1 MKRLLFVLSLAV
13 ILLLGAVASAGAHG
27 NTAPDLADAGW
38 TCFPVEGLGV
48 HCFPP
53 SIDMATLADNPPAS
67 IPVKVFHTQDPADH
81 DGEFLGTEILIRA
94 DIYERGNGRNAP
106 CPQEHLEEYFFLG
119 EEMPYYACHHYSH
132 DH

>member
-1 MKRLLFVLSLAV
+1 MKRVFFILIVTV
-13 ILLLGAVASAGAHG
+13 ILLIAAVASAGAHG

-38 TCFPVEGLGV
+38 TCFNVPGLGV
-48 HCFPP
+48 HCIPPGTDAASAPP
-53 SIDMATLADNPPAS
+53 SIS
-67 IPVKVFHTQDPADH
+67 VKVFDTDDITDH

-94 DIYERGNGRNAP
+94 DIYERGNHNAP

-119 EEMPYYACHHYSH
+119 EDMPYYACHHYSH